1 MAEATV
7 NEKIKNALNKYTPLL
22 KSEWKIASIQ
32 SALATLSGGVDN
44 VTVMSSVGS
53 ASINNDT
60 LYLDFPVADAENF
73 TFSLNNQTVKGA
85 SISGADVNFDNG
97 IANISIT
104 GAETFTLNGA
114 EVSAVSITGGA
125 EVNFDNNTA
134 LVSIGGG
141 TSGGSSGGG
150 LANISIDG
158 RLAEVD
164 TDTKVASISLSY
176 ASENDLD
183 DTGTSIAS
191 AGFVN
196 AVIRRLVGNAPK
208 AMDTLGELAA
218 ALNNDDDFAA
228 TVTNLISNKQ
238 DKLNMTN
245 FAANLL
251 KCNSAA
257 ELRNYWAGFKD
268 LDFDE
273 GGNSWTA
280 YGSPY
285 MSKTNAKF
293 NKALQL
299 NGSSYLKMN
308 EKITLGA
315 TPFTVELFGNY
326 SNSNASFVSLNLGL
340 NDRLHIRVSTE
351 SKPFSNALSTDSG
364 QKNFTAETN
373 EVGKLN
379 HYAMSYDGTT
389 LYFFMNGEL
398 VGSEAMTIT
407 AGEYTVYL
415 GVFYPP
421 DYPNY
426 LSGAISEFRLS
437 NIARYS
443 ADFTP
448 PTEPFALDANTI
460 SLLHFNG

>member
-1 MAEATV
+1 MGIVKVKTTNVGAV
-7 NEKIKNALNKYTPLL
+7 
-22 KSEWKIASIQ
+22 
-32 SALATLSGGVDN
+32 TLSTGVDN

-60 LYLDFPVADAENF
+60 LYLDFPVAETENF
-73 TFSLNNQTVKGA
+73 TFSLNNQTVNGA
-85 SISGADVNFDNG
+85 SISGADVTFDNG

-141 TSGGSSGGG
+141 TSSGGNNFSVNG
-150 LANISIDG
+150 AQANAIYVYGGTYSFDS
-158 RLAEVD
+158 
-164 TDTKVASISLSY
+164 DTKVASISLSY

-196 AVIRRLVGNAPK
+196 AVIRRLVGNAPS
-208 AMDTLGELAA
+208 ALDTLGELAA

-228 TVTNLISNKQ
+228 TVTNLISQKQ
-238 DKLNMTN
+238 DQLNITN

-257 ELRNYWAGFKD
+257 ELRSYWAGIKD
-268 LDFDE
+268 FDFDE
-273 GGNSWTA
+273 AGNSWGA
-280 YGSPY
+280 VGSPY

-299 NGSSYLKMN
+299 NGSSYLA
-308 EKITLGA
+308 TLN
-315 TPFTVELFGNY
+315 TFELGGNNSFALEGFFKVNSTTDFQVVIGLYDYTSNGDLNYFFSLCVRNGNFFARFSDYTTAEQTLYDFGNY
-326 SNSNASFVSLNLGL
+326 SADLVNHFFALTYSNGVLGISI
-340 NDRLHIRVSTE
+340 D
-351 SKPFSNALSTDSG
+351 G
-364 QKNFTAETN
+364 AETTQN
-373 EVGKLN
+373 YNLPQSDFIIGLGCWFGL
-379 HYAMSYDGTT
+379 SYSRLLFT
-389 LYFFMNGEL
+389 
-398 VGSEAMTIT
+398 
-407 AGEYTVYL
+407 
-415 GVFYPP
+415 
-421 DYPNY
+421 
-426 LSGAISEFRLS
+426 SGAISELRLS
-437 NIARYS
+437 SVAS
-443 ADFTP
+443 TSV
-448 PTEPFALDANTI
+448 PTEPFTLDANTI